1 MTRYAHFVGSLPR
14 ELMTGGDRG
23 VLDWF
28 AAHTDGRPVT
38 AIPCDLDPDWI
49 LAYLQDLGNRT
60 DALEVLRPGGF
71 DGYSDFPTYGVRSG
85 RALEPGD
92 VSMNRVERIG
102 EAVTA
107 FESFLRDRPE
117 LAGTKLQLS
126 QPHPLDLA
134 MFVHAG
140 GAVASGLPMGLAL
153 RRSNLALTA
162 LRQLPVF
169 TEAVLQEM
177 REVRRRHGDLIVWQ
191 VETPISLLS
200 MVKAQQL
207 GALWALAPVVAGQLA
222 GFLEKVRDVDRE
234 HGIETETIVHLCYG
248 DYQHESLL
256 SPRNLAPAVALLN
269 RTGRRLVARGVPVPR
284 VHIPCAYGAHPAP
297 VDPEFY
303 APLRGLGPEWRV
315 IAGVV
320 STDDPDRSAQALSLF
335 EQARDNTAYGVAAA
349 CGFGR
354 NKAEE
359 AEQGAATIASLVR
372 APEGSRG

>member
-28 AAHTDGRPVT
+28 AAHTGGHPVT

-49 LAYLQDLGNRT
+49 LAYLQDLGTRT

-71 DGYSDFPTYGVRSG
+71 DGYADFPTYGVRAG
-85 RALEPGD
+85 RTLEPRD
-92 VSMNRVERIG
+92 ISMNRIERIDRVV
-102 EAVTA
+102 AA

-140 GAVASGLPMGLAL
+140 GAVAGGLPIGLAL
-153 RRSNLALTA
+153 RRSNLALAA
-162 LRQLPVF
+162 LRQLPVY

-177 REVRRRHGDLIVWQ
+177 REVRRRHGDLIAWQ
-191 VETPISLLS
+191 VETPISLLGT
-200 MVKAQQL
+200 VKAQQL

-222 GFLEKVRDVDRE
+222 GFLAKVHEIDHE
-234 HGIETETIVHLCYG
+234 HGIDSGTILHLCYG

-269 RTGRRLVARGVPVPR
+269 HTGRRLAQHGVPVPP
-284 VHIPCAYGAHPAP
+284 VHIPCAYGSHPAP
-297 VDPEFY
+297 VEPEFY
-303 APLRGLGPEWRV
+303 APLRKLGPAWRV

-320 STDDPDRSAQALSLF
+320 STDDPDRSARALSLF
-335 EQARDNTAYGVAAA
+335 EKARETPAYGVAAA

-354 NKAEE
+354 NTAEE
-359 AEQGAATIASLVR
+359 AEQGAATIVSLVG
-372 APEGSRG
+372 AAQSSSG